1 MGSILIDRKAV
12 LEEILSI
19 EDQIRTERTNPTY
32 LNVKRNLSR
41 LEDRVFGSTTV
52 SVQSLDDPSKMVN
65 IKYNSSEMKETI
77 TLYKERQSEFDEKID
92 KLQVRIASL
101 RRELFK

>member
-1 MGSILIDRKAV
+1 MGNRLIDRKAV

-65 IKYNSSEMKETI
+65 IKYNSSKMKETV
-77 TLYKERQSEFDEKID
+77 TLYRERRTEFDAKIN

-101 RRELFK
+101 RGELFK

>member
-1 MGSILIDRKAV
+1 MGSTLIDRKAV

-65 IKYNSSEMKETI
+65 LKYKSSKMKETVS
-77 TLYKERQSEFDEKID
+77 LYKERQTEFDAKID
-92 KLQVRIASL
+92 ELQIRKASL

>member
-41 LEDRVFGSTTV
+41 LEDRVFGSTMV

-65 IKYNSSEMKETI
+65 IKYRSPKMKETV
-77 TLYKERQSEFDEKID
+77 TLYRERQTEFDAKID
-92 KLQVRIASL
+92 KLQVRNASL
-101 RRELFK
+101 RRELFE

>member
-19 EDQIRTERTNPTY
+19 EDQIRTERTNPSY

-65 IKYNSSEMKETI
+65 IKYNSSKMKETI
-77 TLYKERQSEFDEKID
+77 SLYKERQTKFDSKID
-92 KLQVRIASL
+92 KMQVRIASL

>member
-32 LNVKRNLSR
+32 LNVKRNLSK
-41 LEDRVFGSTTV
+41 LEDRVFGTTTV

-65 IKYNSSEMKETI
+65 VRYNSSKMKETI
-77 TLYKERQSEFDEKID
+77 TLYRERQTEFDDKMD
-92 KLQVRIASL
+92 KLQVRIDRL
-101 RRELFK
+101 RKELFK